1 MKKIITIIF
10 AAIVALS
17 SSSASYAQFRKD
29 VHISYEQITTDASF
43 KQFLKASKVNQ
54 IEILNYLMGEA
65 NAKYLACETIEEL
78 YDVKEH
84 LELIKLYNNSA
95 RQKSVAI
102 TNAIRVLDNKI
113 TQTEAEYKKETVI
126 EGSRTNYSNFG
137 QELD

>member
-1 MKKIITIIF
+1 MKKIITLIF

-17 SSSASYAQFRKD
+17 SCASFAQFRKD

-54 IEILNYLMGEA
+54 MEILNYLMSEA
-65 NAKYLACETIEEL
+65 NAKYLACETIEDL